1 MVYTDY
7 RPTPLQ
13 HFIFP
18 AGGDGVFLVV
28 DEKGKF
34 RDDNFQK
41 AMALLGQSG
50 DGCGVNTL
58 SIESGQNMCL
68 MLDEWLQQV
77 HVGLIIL
84 LIFVSVATACAKR
97 TGAAASVERRR
108 REPDRAISP
117 E

>member
-1 MVYTDY
+1 MAKIHKQPCSVVYTDY

-50 DGCGVNTL
+50 EDA
-58 SIESGQNMCL
+58 
-68 MLDEWLQQV
+68 D
-77 HVGLIIL
+77 
-84 LIFVSVATACAKR
+84 
-97 TGAAASVERRR
+97 AAASVAGGGGKKRKGG
-108 REPDRAISP
+108 PGMLLSLASLCSWTIVSQLLML
-117 E
+117 